1 MPCERFAALPRY
13 CAVVGDCRAVEL
25 VEQMLADPANS
36 FGIEP
41 MGIIKHA
48 ESMRYLGMIRHIP
61 SHWQEMFP
69 PPVADRSGS

>member
-1 MPCERFAALPRY
+1 
-13 CAVVGDCRAVEL
+13 VEL